1 MFSSARW
8 MIPAVLMISSPAGTA
23 FADLAKLDP
32 RARVALSMIR
42 DGITIEAAKARGAS
56 IANDGT
62 IDAFIVGPVSR
73 HELEAA
79 GAQVRTETP
88 GGIFTVD
95 IPVGAVEAVA
105 ALAGVRR
112 IEGSAPV
119 EFETDLS
126 VPSTGADLLRGAGP
140 TFTGLNGQGVL
151 IGAVDTGIDFDH
163 QDFKDA
169 GGLTRLV
176 SLWDQTNAA
185 GPGPAP
191 FGYGTEWSSAQIDGG
206 ACTEVDVDL
215 DGHGTMVMGIAGGD
229 GSGTGGAIPPFTY
242 VGMAP
247 QARLCLV
254 KGGGGN
260 SAVLDAVKYIFD
272 RATAL
277 GLPAVCNL
285 SLGSLSGPRDG
296 TSAFETGLSAL
307 SGPGRIIVVSAGN
320 YRGQAL
326 HAEVFAAG
334 TGTNATMQISGSFGG
349 RAIFIN
355 GYYEASESLN
365 VQITTPQGTVLGPV
379 PVGGTDA
386 AFPGTAT
393 TSGRVFLENGVGL
406 TATGDKQIIIIIQ
419 VESGQNMNGTW
430 TFRFIPAALGAAN
443 GEVDL
448 WRYFNSPGTT
458 ANFVVGN
465 QPFEE
470 MVIEPGNAPNVITV
484 GAYSS
489 KQFFVDCTG
498 INQSLPGGSAAGT
511 LAGFSSPGPT
521 RDGRQKPDLSA
532 PGTAIAAA
540 TSFDPVV
547 TCGVG
552 PSPKLA
558 DGMQHRVAQ
567 GTSLSAPHVTGAV
580 ALILQK
586 YGALTTP
593 EFVTAFL
600 RNRARVD
607 GSTGPAWNK
616 DWGSGKLFLGDMI
629 DPTVTVLA
637 PNGGEVH
644 QLGTVVNL
652 DWNAN
657 DALGGVTAVDLEL
670 SRSGS
675 AGPWE
680 SIATGVPNTGTYQWL
695 ASGPATS
702 LAILRARASDAAG
715 NSGLDASD
723 QTWTLEPAT
732 TAVLGFYEGES
743 VDGVVELRWQLSD
756 RNASGHVVIERS
768 QLIAGPYVPITFE
781 HRTEGGLEIA
791 VDRTIQPG
799 LTYFYRLLLD
809 GSPIGTITVQTDPG
823 FTEFAIGRISPNPST
838 KGPLDIM
845 FTVARDARVSLAIY
859 DLRGRKVADLV
870 DTRYAPGRYTA
881 RWDGSR
887 VASGLYFVRFV
898 SPDGE
903 KTARVILNH

>member
-1 MFSSARW
+1 MFPGTRW
-8 MIPAVLMISSPAGTA
+8 IVPALVITASTAGTA

-32 RARVALSMIR
+32 RARVALSMLR
-42 DGITIEAAKARGAS
+42 DGVPIEAAKARGAS
-56 IANDGT
+56 IANQGT

-79 GAQVRTETP
+79 GAQVRTEVP
-88 GGIFTVD
+88 GGIFTAD
-95 IPVGAVEAVA
+95 IPLGAVEAVA

-112 IEGSAPV
+112 IEGSAPI

-126 VPSTGADLLRGAGP
+126 VPSTGANLLRGAGP
-140 TFTGLNGQGVL
+140 AFTGLNGQGVL

-176 SLWDQTNAA
+176 SLWDQTNPA

-260 SAVLDAVKYIFD
+260 SAVLDAVKYVFD

-320 YRGQAL
+320 YRGQSL
-326 HAEVFAAG
+326 HAERFAAG
-334 TGTNATMQISGSFGG
+334 AGTNATMQISGSFGG
-349 RAIFIN
+349 RAVFIN
-355 GYYEASESLN
+355 GYYEASESLS

-379 PVGGTDA
+379 PVGGTNA

-393 TSGRVFLENGVGL
+393 TSGRVFLENGVSL
-406 TATGDKQIIIIIQ
+406 TATGDKQIFIIIQ

-448 WRYFNSPGTT
+448 WRYFNSAGTT

-465 QPFEE
+465 QPLEE
-470 MVIEPGNAPNVITV
+470 MVTEPGNAPNVITV

-600 RNRARVD
+600 QNRARVD
-607 GSTGPAWNK
+607 EFTGPAWNK

-629 DPTVTVLA
+629 DPTVAVLA

-644 QLGTVVNL
+644 SLGSVVNL
-652 DWNAN
+652 LWNAN

-670 SRSGS
+670 SRTGP

-680 SIATGVPNTGTYQWL
+680 SIATGVSNTGTFEWL

-702 LAILRARASDAAG
+702 QAILRVRASDAAG
-715 NSGLDASD
+715 NTGLDVSD
-723 QTWTLEPAT
+723 QTWTLEPPV
-732 TAVLGFYEGES
+732 TAVLASCDAEW
-743 VDGVVELRWQLSD
+743 VDGVVELRWQLGN
-756 RNASGHVVIERS
+756 RNASGHAVVERS
-768 QLIAGPYVPITFE
+768 QMIAGPYMPVTVE
-781 HRTEGGLEIA
+781 RRTEGGLEIA
-791 VDRTIQPG
+791 VDRTTEPG

-809 GSPIGTITVQTDPG
+809 GSPIGPITVRTDHA
-823 FTEFAIGRISPNPST
+823 FTEFAIGRIAPNPST
-838 KGPLDIM
+838 KGPLDIL
-845 FTVARDARVSLAIY
+845 FTVARDARVSLAVY
-859 DLRGRKVADLV
+859 DLRGRKVADLI

-903 KTARVILNH
+903 KTARIILSH

>member
-1 MFSSARW
+1 MFFCARLIVPSLLITSSA
-8 MIPAVLMISSPAGTA
+8 VGTA

-32 RARVALSMIR
+32 RARIAVSMLR

-56 IANDGT
+56 IANQGT
-62 IDAFIVGPVSR
+62 IDAFIVGSVSR
-73 HELEAA
+73 AELEAA
-79 GAQVRTETP
+79 GAQVRTELP
-88 GGIFTVD
+88 GGIFTAD
-95 IPVGAVEAVA
+95 IPASAVEAVA

-112 IEGSAPV
+112 IEGSAPI

-140 TFTGLNGQGVL
+140 DFTGLNGQGVL

-163 QDFKDA
+163 QDFKDV

-247 QARLCLV
+247 QARLCMV
-254 KGGGGN
+254 KSPGSS

-285 SLGSLSGPRDG
+285 SLGALSGPRDG

-320 YRGQAL
+320 YRGQSL

-334 TGTNATMQISGSFGG
+334 AGTNATMQVGGSFGG
-349 RAIFIN
+349 RAVFIN
-355 GYYEASESLN
+355 GFYEASENLN

-379 PVGGTDA
+379 PVGGTNA

-393 TSGRVFLENGVGL
+393 TSGRVFLENGVSL
-406 TATGDKQIIIIIQ
+406 TATGDKQVFIIIQ

-430 TFRFIPAALGAAN
+430 TFRFIPVALGAAN

-448 WRYFNSPGTT
+448 WRYFNSAGST

-465 QPFEE
+465 QPLEE
-470 MVIEPGNAPNVITV
+470 MVLEPGNALNVITV
-484 GAYSS
+484 GAYST

-498 INQSLPGGSAAGT
+498 INKSLPGSTPVGAV
-511 LAGFSSPGPT
+511 AGFSSPGPT

-552 PSPKLA
+552 TSPKLG
-558 DGMQHRVAQ
+558 DGLQHRVEQ
-567 GTSLSAPHVTGAV
+567 GTSLSAPHVSGAV

-586 YGALTTP
+586 YGALTSP

-600 RNRARVD
+600 RNRARAD
-607 GSTGPAWNK
+607 GFTGATWNK
-616 DWGSGKLFLGDMI
+616 DWGTGKLFLGDMI
-629 DPTVTVLA
+629 DPTVEVLA

-644 QLGTVVNL
+644 PLGTDVNL
-652 DWNAN
+652 VWNAT

-670 SRSGS
+670 SRTGP

-680 SIATGVPNTGTYQWL
+680 SIATGIPNTGTYAWL

-702 LAILRARASDAAG
+702 QAILRARASDAAG
-715 NSGLDASD
+715 NTGLDASD
-723 QTWTLEPAT
+723 QTWTLESAT
-732 TAVLGFYEGES
+732 TAVPH
-743 VDGVVELRWQLSD
+743 
-756 RNASGHVVIERS
+756 A
-768 QLIAGPYVPITFE
+768 
-781 HRTEGGLEIA
+781 
-791 VDRTIQPG
+791 
-799 LTYFYRLLLD
+799 
-809 GSPIGTITVQTDPG
+809 
-823 FTEFAIGRISPNPST
+823 FTEFALGRIAPNPS
-838 KGPLDIM
+838 KSGPLDIL
-845 FTVARDARVSLAIY
+845 FTVARDARVSLAVY

-881 RWDGSR
+881 HWDGSR
-887 VASGLYFVRFV
+887 AASGLYFVRFV

-903 KTARVILNH
+903 KTARVMLTH

>member
-1 MFSSARW
+1 MREPASILRIAGRDPHSEVVMFLRAQW
-8 MIPAVLMISSPAGTA
+8 IVPASLLLSLAAGTA

-32 RARVALSMIR
+32 RARVALSMLR
-42 DGITIEAAKARGAS
+42 NGITVEDAKARGAS
-56 IANDGT
+56 IANEGL

-79 GAQVRTETP
+79 GAHVRTEIP
-88 GGIFTVD
+88 GGIFTAYV
-95 IPVGAVEAVA
+95 PVSAVEAVA
-105 ALAGVRR
+105 ALAGVQR

-140 TFTGLNGQGVL
+140 AFTGFNGQGVL
-151 IGAVDTGIDFDH
+151 IGAVDSGIDFDH
-163 QDFKDA
+163 QDFKDE

-191 FGYGTEWSSAQIDGG
+191 FGYGTDWSSAQIDGG
-206 ACTEVDVDL
+206 ACTQVDVDL
-215 DGHGTMVMGIAGGD
+215 DGHGTMVLGIAGGD
-229 GSGTGGAIPPFTY
+229 GSGTGGTVPPFTY

-247 QARLCLV
+247 QASLCLV
-254 KGGGGN
+254 KPGGA
-260 SAVLDAVKYIFD
+260 SAAVLDGVKYVFD

-285 SLGSLSGPRDG
+285 SLGSQSGPRDG
-296 TSAFETGLSAL
+296 TSAFEAGLSAL
-307 SGPGRIIVVSAGN
+307 SGPGRIIVVSSGN

-334 TGTNATMQISGSFGG
+334 AGTNATMQITGSLVN
-349 RAIFIN
+349 RSVFIN
-355 GYYEASESLN
+355 GFYEASENLSI
-365 VQITTPQGTVLGPV
+365 QITTPTGTVLGPV
-379 PVGGTDA
+379 PLGGTNA
-386 AFPGTAT
+386 AFPGAAT
-393 TSGRVFLENGVGL
+393 PSGRVFFENGVGL
-406 TATGDKQIIIIIQ
+406 TATGDKQVFIIIQ

-430 TFRFIPAALGAAN
+430 TFRFIPTALGAAN

-448 WRYFNSPGTT
+448 WRYFNSPGST

-465 QPFEE
+465 QPLEE
-470 MVIEPGNAPNVITV
+470 MVTEPGNAANVITV

-489 KQFFVDCTG
+489 KQFFVDCNG
-498 INQSLPGGSAAGT
+498 INQSLPGGSPVGT

-521 RDGRQKPDLSA
+521 RDGRQKPELSA

-586 YGALTTP
+586 YGPLTTP

-600 RNRARVD
+600 QNRAKVD
-607 GSTGPAWNK
+607 ASTGPVWNK
-616 DWGSGKLFLGDMI
+616 DWGLGKLFLGDMI
-629 DPTVTVLA
+629 DPTVAVLA

-644 QLGTVVNL
+644 PLGSSIDL
-652 DWNAN
+652 LWNAD

-670 SRSGS
+670 SRTGP

-680 SIATGVPNTGTYQWL
+680 SIATGVPNTGSYAWL
-695 ASGPATS
+695 ASGAATTQ
-702 LAILRARASDAAG
+702 AVLRARAADAAG
-715 NSGLDASD
+715 NTGLDDSD
-723 QTWTLEPAT
+723 QTWTLEPAV
-732 TAVLGFYEGES
+732 TAV
-743 VDGVVELRWQLSD
+743 D
-756 RNASGHVVIERS
+756 
-768 QLIAGPYVPITFE
+768 
-781 HRTEGGLEIA
+781 
-791 VDRTIQPG
+791 
-799 LTYFYRLLLD
+799 
-809 GSPIGTITVQTDPG
+809 TDHA
-823 FTEFAIGRISPNPST
+823 FTEFAIGRIAPNPST
-838 KGPLDIM
+838 AGPLDIV
-845 FTVARDARVSLAIY
+845 FTVARDARVSLAVY
-859 DLRGRKVADLV
+859 DLRGRKVASLV

-881 RWDGSR
+881 RWDGSGM
-887 VASGLYFVRFV
+887 ASGLYFVRLI

-903 KTARVILNH
+903 RSARVILI

>member
-1 MFSSARW
+1 MFSGVRW
-8 MIPAVLMISSPAGTA
+8 IVPALLLISSTAGPA

-32 RARVALSMIR
+32 RARVALSMLR
-42 DGITIEAAKARGAS
+42 DGVTVEAAKARGAS
-56 IANDGT
+56 ISNEGT

-79 GAQVRTETP
+79 GAQVRTEVP
-88 GGIFTVD
+88 GGIFTAD
-95 IPVGAVEAVA
+95 IPASAVEAVA

-119 EFETDLS
+119 ELETDLS
-126 VPSTGADLLRGAGP
+126 VPSTGANLLRGAGP
-140 TFTGLNGQGVL
+140 EFTGLNGQGVL
-151 IGAVDTGIDFDH
+151 IGAVDSGIDFDH

-169 GGLTRLV
+169 SGLTRLV

-215 DGHGTMVMGIAGGD
+215 DGHGTMVMGITGGD
-229 GSGTGGAIPPFTY
+229 GSGTGGAILPFTY

-247 QARLCLV
+247 QASLCLV
-254 KGGGGN
+254 KPIGSN
-260 SAVLDAVKYIFD
+260 SAVLDGVQYVFN
-272 RATAL
+272 RAAAL

-285 SLGSLSGPRDG
+285 SLGAQSGPRDG
-296 TSAFETGLSAL
+296 TSAYEAALSAL

-334 TGTNATMQISGSFGG
+334 AGTNATMQISGSLVN
-349 RAIFIN
+349 RAVFIN
-355 GYYEASESLN
+355 GYYEASENLN
-365 VQITTPQGTVLGPV
+365 VQITTPTGTVLGPV
-379 PVGGTDA
+379 PVGGTNA
-386 AFPGTAT
+386 AFPGAATA
-393 TSGRVFLENGVGL
+393 SGRVFLENGVSL
-406 TATGDKQIIIIIQ
+406 TATGDKQVFIVIQ
-419 VESGQNMNGTW
+419 VESGQSMNGTW
-430 TFRFIPAALGAAN
+430 TFRFIPVALGAAN

-448 WRYFNSPGTT
+448 WRYFNSAGST

-465 QPFEE
+465 QPLEE
-470 MVIEPGNAPNVITV
+470 MVTEPGNALNVITV

-489 KQFFVDCTG
+489 KQFFVDCNG
-498 INQSLPGGSAAGT
+498 INQSLPGGSPVGT

-521 RDGRQKPDLSA
+521 RDGRQKPELSA
-532 PGTAIAAA
+532 PGTAIAAT

-552 PSPKLA
+552 PSPKLG

-586 YGALTTP
+586 YGPLTTP

-600 RNRARVD
+600 QNRARVD
-607 GSTGPAWNK
+607 GFTGAVWNK
-616 DWGSGKLFLGDMI
+616 DWGRGKLFLGDMI
-629 DPTVTVLA
+629 DPTVAVLA

-644 QLGTVVNL
+644 QLGAVVNL
-652 DWNAN
+652 LWNAN

-670 SRSGS
+670 SRSGP

-680 SIATGVPNTGTYQWL
+680 TIATGVPNTGSYEWL
-695 ASGPATS
+695 ASGPATA
-702 LAILRARASDAAG
+702 LAILRVRASDAAG
-715 NSGLDASD
+715 NTGVDDSD
-723 QTWTLEPAT
+723 QTWTLEPSV
-732 TAVLGFYEGES
+732 TAVFGFYDAES
-743 VDGVVELRWQLSD
+743 VDGVVELRWQFGD
-756 RNASGHVVIERS
+756 RDAGGHVVVERS
-768 QLIAGPYVPITFE
+768 EQIAGPYTPIPVE
-781 HRTEGGLEIA
+781 RRTEGSLEIA
-791 VDRTIQPG
+791 VDRTTEPG
-799 LTYFYRLLLD
+799 RTYFYRLVLD
-809 GSPIGTITVQTDPG
+809 GSPVGPITVRTDDA
-823 FTEFAIGRISPNPST
+823 FTEFAIGRIAPNPST
-838 KGPLDIM
+838 GGPLDIM
-845 FTVARDARVSLAIY
+845 FTVARDARVSLAVY